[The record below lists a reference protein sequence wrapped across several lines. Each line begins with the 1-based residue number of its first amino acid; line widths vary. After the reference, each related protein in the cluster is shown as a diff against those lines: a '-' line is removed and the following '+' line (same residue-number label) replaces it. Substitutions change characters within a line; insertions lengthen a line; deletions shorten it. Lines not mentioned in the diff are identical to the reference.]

1 MSHSNN
7 SQEKSKQNAE
17 TSLNA
22 TTLCAF
28 KYKQKNTYIVKYR
41 VLEIYRTTIFAKWYT
56 RTSNAW
62 QFYCK
67 SFDLWSLL
75 FCATIGFV

>member
-28 KYKQKNTYIVKYR
+28 KYKQKNTFFVKYR
-41 VLEIYRTTIFAKWYT
+41 VHEIYRTTIFQNGIS
-56 RTSNAW
+56 RTSNALE
-62 QFYCK
+62 FYCK
-67 SFDLWSLL
+67 SFDLWNLL